1 MLKPKATTAV
11 AKQDLCQ
18 WQLSYFSLT
27 LEDRCSETRFVFCV
41 RYLVWCMLF
50 FINPRLHPILYCYIL
65 LIYVNFQETKKQ
77 TNNIG
82 ILLMIYVYKLQV
94 CILAIQQLLQYVQN
108 SSHNGDNNK
117 SFKTIY
123 IDRQRILYSKWA
135 GS

>member
-1 MLKPKATTAV
+1 MLKPKATTVV

-65 LIYVNFQETKKQ
+65 LVYINFQETKKQ

-82 ILLMIYVYKLQV
+82 ILWYVSSRSAYQLYNSYYNMYKTVVTMVIIIKASKLFTQTDRGSCTLSGREV
-94 CILAIQQLLQYVQN
+94 E
-108 SSHNGDNNK
+108 SS
-117 SFKTIY
+117 
-123 IDRQRILYSKWA
+123 
-135 GS
+135 